1 MISIG
6 RKTVCILGLTIYKTV
21 CGRIAIQEKKSLRK
35 LKTGRG
41 RLGQTY
47 GASITLIVAPTD
59 TTSMYIDVPTSF
71 FALAEIFP

>member
-41 RLGQTY
+41 GWDKLTE
-47 GASITLIVAPTD
+47 TLTELLPDRWKKANG
-59 TTSMYIDVPTSF
+59 
-71 FALAEIFP
+71 

>member
-47 GASITLIVAPTD
+47 GDAYGTAS
-59 TTSMYIDVPTSF
+59 
-71 FALAEIFP
+71 